1 MDETETVEAKARDV
15 AVVDKV
21 LALLMRII
29 VRLPVAPDSHHLAS
43 ALLNGH
49 HIWQCNACLFAV
61 VVLVLK
67 AGQVKVNV
75 HLQQLEPIVF
85 RCAEAKLLS
94 NLLLNLVHHV
104 DGSAKL
110 DLTVEAR
117 MLEDPNLVLRLTHD
131 VGHALRRLKG

>member
-1 MDETETVEAKARDV
+1 MDQAEAVEAKARNV
-15 AVVDKV
+15 AVVNKV
-21 LALLMRII
+21 LTLLMRLI

-49 HIWQCNACLFAV
+49 HIRQCNARLFAV
-61 VVLVLK
+61 IVLVLK
-67 AGQVKVNV
+67 AGEVKINV

-85 RCAEAKLLS
+85 RSTKAQLLS
-94 NLLLNLVHHV
+94 DLLLDFVHHV

-110 DLTVEAR
+110 DLTIEPR